1 LLIQGQSLQ
10 FLVCVTN
17 QATTKAAPQ
26 SFFFVKGVVAALWL
40 IAAALLAVN
49 LTLPTENDIRLT
61 EASRP
66 TVAAQHLDPRHI
78 IPANNLPVVPVSV
91 R

>member
-1 LLIQGQSLQ
+1 M
-10 FLVCVTN
+10 
-17 QATTKAAPQ
+17 
-26 SFFFVKGVVAALWL
+26 KGVVAALWL

-61 EASRP
+61 ASRP

>member
-1 LLIQGQSLQ
+1 MRHKSSDDEGRTSEL
-10 FLVCVTN
+10 
-17 QATTKAAPQ
+17 
-26 SFFFVKGVVAALWL
+26 FFVKGVVAALWL